1 MTQEERLIAR
11 LKSLEESSLY
21 EIVVYITAQKTIG
34 FWIVRKQPVKLEGEV
49 KQPVREAAKIVVE

>member
-49 KQPVREAAKIVVE
+49 KQPVREATKIVVE